1 VKLREEIKSLRA
13 AQQSA
18 QSDQVAAINEEKK
31 KYKELDEK
39 HRVTREQLQ
48 DKRNR
53 YNEVE
58 AKDGEQIRLI
68 ARLEADLREYQEA
81 YKNNAQVAKQQ
92 SSHVQTLEEEAQQS
106 RARIEE
112 LEKERERV
120 IANRLQMDAFD
131 NSVDRVSEAQLVGA
145 MDSISSS
152 VDELVSNLLDEVTE
166 IASTALVG
174 TSNDAAMLPKDVP
187 VLLQVASR
195 SSPNSD
201 QWGLLV
207 DALLHQKLVEWLYRT
222 LFSTTLGIPSS
233 DPTSMGQLLEDMY
246 TSVSK
251 NGTHALHNHGWTLL
265 IGVIEN
271 WRAAQRWR
279 AMTSKVTRHMVP
291 ASSWKADRRALLEDV
306 VESLAIALGL
316 HPSMLSTVR
325 KRLDRQLA
333 DLFEAA
339 QSFVSLSS
347 QDMLSVRVRVVLGS
361 HTSEARDIVWADM
374 GQKPDDGVV
383 SDYSLGLVKV
393 DESHQTTVLRRPK
406 VTSDA
411 LLRHT
416 GK

>member
-1 VKLREEIKSLRA
+1 LREENVSLRA

-18 QSDQVAAINEEKK
+18 QSDLVTAINEGEKK
-31 KYKELDEK
+31 YEELYEKY
-39 HRVTREQLQ
+39 RVTREQLQ

-68 ARLEADLREYQEA
+68 ARLEADLQEYREA
-81 YKNNAQVAKQQ
+81 HKNNAQVAKQQ
-92 SSHVQTLEEEAQQS
+92 FSHVQTLEQEVQQS

-145 MDSISSS
+145 IDGISSS

-166 IASTALVG
+166 IASTATVG
-174 TSNDAAMLPKDVP
+174 TSNDAAMLPKDAP

-195 SSPNSD
+195 SSPDSD

-207 DALLHQKLVEWLYRT
+207 DALLHQKLVGWLYRT

-233 DPTSMGQLLEDMY
+233 GPTSMGQLLEDMY

-251 NGTHALHNHGWTLL
+251 NGKHALHNHVRTLL

-279 AMTSKVTRHMVP
+279 AMTSKVTQRMLPV
-291 ASSWKADRRALLEDV
+291 SSWKANRKDVVEDI
-306 VESLAIALGL
+306 VESLAMALGL

-325 KRLDRQLA
+325 ERLDRQLA

-339 QSFVSLSS
+339 QGFVSLSS
-347 QDMLSVRVRVVLGS
+347 QDMLSVRVRAVLGS
-361 HTSEARDIVWADM
+361 NTSEARDIVWAEM

-411 LLRHT
+411 LLRYT